1 MTHSRENK
9 TTRLRWQQFVLSL
22 SVAMWS
28 FVDSPSALLAQETTK
43 YPTLPTG
50 SGITQS
56 SWETWHTR
64 VEEGW
69 ASYNIAR
76 AYHDDFISNNKQR
89 SAKNAF
95 KYYEKSAKTG
105 YARAQAN
112 LGFCHDI
119 GLVTNIKKPVEAKR
133 WYGEAA
139 KQGNLVGQLNYA
151 QKLLNEGIGTKNR
164 NSIIKAR
171 EWFEKAL
178 GQDAELKEAAYGIG
192 LSYAKIPGAKEEDFG
207 TARDWLM
214 KAENHPKALFA
225 LGYLDEQ
232 QGRYGTAIELYKQ
245 AKAEGSL
252 AAAYNLGRCQEIG
265 RGTVKNI
272 KKAEKEYLFAAE
284 LGHAMSQ
291 FAIGLLKYNKGNK
304 LEDYIEAVKW
314 WRLAENNGSSPARDA
329 LIKIK
334 QSRLLTKEE
343 IAEGER
349 EASLKEEEIRS
360 KLKPHKSTKLAYN
373 QDVTAQ
379 DAEYVSSGFFIT
391 NDGWILTSQDQF
403 QNDPK
408 ILTSGDQFQ
417 KDSNTKKLAIGYS
430 VMVVTQAGS
439 FPVTSEIVIDSQHHY
454 AVFKIDGNF
463 TSLPLA
469 PTQQE
474 AKVVSP
480 GKLMDAITYD
490 YSSKDSFTPVT
501 LQGQL
506 EPIEGPDQDN
516 YFTLLTSELDKKNY
530 SNILSYNALGQ
541 ATGLALNKDQTS
553 NEKLKFLKSSTIL
566 GFLKNKVGNDIFQ
579 NTPTK
584 NELTKEKLKN
594 RVNQASVTVLI
605 YKE

>member
-9 TTRLRWQQFVLSL
+9 TTRWRWQQFVLSL
-22 SVAMWS
+22 SVAMWT

-50 SGITQS
+50 SGINQDL
-56 SWETWHTR
+56 WKTWHSKKA
-64 VEEGW
+64 EGS

-76 AYHDDFISNNKQR
+76 VYHDDFVSNNKQR
-89 SAKNAF
+89 SAENAF
-95 KYYEKSAKTG
+95 KYYYSSAITG

-112 LGFCHDI
+112 LGYCHDI
-119 GLVTNIKKPVEAKR
+119 GLGTEKNRAKAKH

-151 QKLLNEGIGTKNR
+151 QKLLAEGIASDNR
-164 NSIIKAR
+164 EGILKAR
-171 EWFEKAL
+171 DWFKKAH
-178 GQDAELKEAAYGIG
+178 GQFAGLKEAAYGIG
-192 LSYAKIPGAKEEDFG
+192 LSYVKIPGAKEEDLG
-207 TARDWLM
+207 TARNWLL

-245 AKAEGSL
+245 AKDEGSL
-252 AAAYNLGRCQEIG
+252 AAAYNLGRCWEIG
-265 RGTVKNI
+265 RGKVKNI
-272 KKAEKEYLFAAE
+272 KEAEKEYLYAAK

-304 LEDYIEAVKW
+304 IEDYIEAIKW
-314 WRLAENNGSSPARDA
+314 WRLADNNGSSPARAA

-343 IAEGER
+343 IAIGES
-349 EASLKEEEIRS
+349 EASRLEETIRS
-360 KLKPHKSTKLAYN
+360 NLKPHKSAILAYN
-373 QDVTAQ
+373 QEQAFVSDK
-379 DAEYVSSGFFIT
+379 DAEHISSGFLIT
-391 NDGWILTSQDQF
+391 NDGWILTSRDQF
-403 QNDPK
+403 QIDPK
-408 ILTSGDQFQ
+408 
-417 KDSNTKKLAIGYS
+417 TKKVAIGYS

-439 FPVTSEIVIDSQHHY
+439 FPVTSEIVIDSQHHF

-463 TSLPLA
+463 ASLPLA
-469 PTQQE
+469 PDHPE
-474 AKVVSP
+474 ANVSP
-480 GKLMDAITYD
+480 GKLMDAVTVD
-490 YSSKDSFTPVT
+490 YISNGSFTTPT
-501 LQGQL
+501 LKGQP
-506 EPIEGPDQDN
+506 EPIKDQDQTN
-516 YFTLLTSELDKKNY
+516 YFTLLTSELDKETY
-530 SNILSYNALGQ
+530 SNFLSYNAIGQ
-541 ATGLALNKDQTS
+541 ATGLALKEDQTS

-566 GFLKNKVGNDIFQ
+566 GFLKNKVGNDMFQ

>member
-9 TTRLRWQQFVLSL
+9 TTRWRWQQFVLSL
-22 SVAMWS
+22 SVAMWT

-50 SGITQS
+50 SGINQDL
-56 SWETWHTR
+56 WKTWHSKKA
-64 VEEGW
+64 EGS

-76 AYHDDFISNNKQR
+76 VYHDDFVSNNKQR
-89 SAKNAF
+89 SAENAF
-95 KYYEKSAKTG
+95 KYYDSSANTG

-112 LGFCHDI
+112 LGYCHDI
-119 GLVTNIKKPVEAKR
+119 GLGTEKNRAKAKH

-151 QKLLNEGIGTKNR
+151 QKLLAEGIASDNR
-164 NSIIKAR
+164 EGILKAR
-171 EWFEKAL
+171 DWFKKAH
-178 GQDAELKEAAYGIG
+178 GQFAGLKEAAYGIG
-192 LSYAKIPGAKEEDFG
+192 LSYVKIPGAKEEDLG

-214 KAENHPKALFA
+214 KAEDHPKALFA

-232 QGRYGTAIELYKQ
+232 QERYGTAIELYKQ
-245 AKAEGSL
+245 AKDEGSL
-252 AAAYNLGRCQEIG
+252 AAAYNLGRCWEIG
-265 RGTVKNI
+265 RGKVKNI
-272 KKAEKEYLFAAE
+272 KEAEKEYLYAAK

-304 LEDYIEAVKW
+304 IEDYIEAIKW
-314 WRLAENNGSSPARDA
+314 WRLADNNGSSPARAA

-343 IAEGER
+343 IAIGES
-349 EASLKEEEIRS
+349 EASRLEETIRS
-360 KLKPHKSTKLAYN
+360 NLKPHKSAILAYN
-373 QDVTAQ
+373 QEQAFVSDK
-379 DAEYVSSGFFIT
+379 DAEHISSGFLIT
-391 NDGWILTSQDQF
+391 NDGWILTSRDQF
-403 QNDPK
+403 QIDPK
-408 ILTSGDQFQ
+408 
-417 KDSNTKKLAIGYS
+417 TKKVAIGYS

-439 FPVTSEIVIDSQHHY
+439 FPVTSEIVIDSQHHF

-463 TSLPLA
+463 ASLPLA
-469 PTQQE
+469 PDHPE
-474 AKVVSP
+474 ANVSP
-480 GKLMDAITYD
+480 GKLMNAVTVD
-490 YSSKDSFTPVT
+490 YISNGSFTTPT
-501 LQGQL
+501 LKGQP
-506 EPIEGPDQDN
+506 EPIKDQDQTN
-516 YFTLLTSELDKKNY
+516 YFTLLTSELDKETY
-530 SNILSYNALGQ
+530 SNFLSYNALGQ
-541 ATGLALNKDQTS
+541 ATGLALKEDQTS

-566 GFLKNKVGNDIFQ
+566 GFLKNKVGNDMFQ

>member
-9 TTRLRWQQFVLSL
+9 TTRWRWQQFVLSL
-22 SVAMWS
+22 SVAMWT

-50 SGITQS
+50 SGINQDL
-56 SWETWHTR
+56 WKTWHSKKA
-64 VEEGW
+64 EGS

-76 AYHDDFISNNKQR
+76 VYHDDFVSNNKQR
-89 SAKNAF
+89 SAENAF
-95 KYYEKSAKTG
+95 KYYDSSANTG

-112 LGFCHDI
+112 LGYCHDI
-119 GLVTNIKKPVEAKR
+119 GLGTEKNRAKAKH

-151 QKLLNEGIGTKNR
+151 QKLLAEGIASDNR
-164 NSIIKAR
+164 EGILKAR
-171 EWFEKAL
+171 DWFKKAH
-178 GQDAELKEAAYGIG
+178 GQFAGLKEAAYGIG
-192 LSYAKIPGAKEEDFG
+192 LSYVKIPGAKEEDLG

-214 KAENHPKALFA
+214 KAEDHPKALFA

-232 QGRYGTAIELYKQ
+232 QERYGTAIELYKQ
-245 AKAEGSL
+245 AKDEGSL
-252 AAAYNLGRCQEIG
+252 AAAYNLGRCWEIG
-265 RGTVKNI
+265 RGKVKNI
-272 KKAEKEYLFAAE
+272 KEAEKEYLYAAK

-304 LEDYIEAVKW
+304 IEDYIEAVKW
-314 WRLAENNGSSPARDA
+314 WRLADNNGSSPARAA

-343 IAEGER
+343 IAIGES
-349 EASLKEEEIRS
+349 EASRLEETIRS
-360 KLKPHKSTKLAYN
+360 NLKPHKSAILAYN
-373 QDVTAQ
+373 QEQAFVSDK
-379 DAEYVSSGFFIT
+379 DAEHISSGFLIT
-391 NDGWILTSQDQF
+391 NDGWILTSRDQF
-403 QNDPK
+403 QIDPK
-408 ILTSGDQFQ
+408 
-417 KDSNTKKLAIGYS
+417 TKKVAIGYS

-439 FPVTSEIVIDSQHHY
+439 FPVTSEIVIDSQHHF

-463 TSLPLA
+463 ASLPLA
-469 PTQQE
+469 PDHPE
-474 AKVVSP
+474 ANVSP
-480 GKLMDAITYD
+480 GKLMNAVTVD
-490 YSSKDSFTPVT
+490 YISNGSFTTPT
-501 LQGQL
+501 LKGQP
-506 EPIEGPDQDN
+506 EPIKDQDQTN
-516 YFTLLTSELDKKNY
+516 YFTLLTSELDKETY
-530 SNILSYNALGQ
+530 SNFLSYNALGQ
-541 ATGLALNKDQTS
+541 ATGLALKEDQTS

-566 GFLKNKVGNDIFQ
+566 GFLKNKVGNDMFQ

>member
-9 TTRLRWQQFVLSL
+9 TTRWRWQQFVLSL
-22 SVAMWS
+22 SVAMWT

-50 SGITQS
+50 SGINQNL
-56 SWETWHTR
+56 WKTWHSKKA
-64 VEEGW
+64 EGS

-76 AYHDDFISNNKQR
+76 VYHNDFVSNNKQR
-89 SAKNAF
+89 SAENAF
-95 KYYEKSAKTG
+95 KYYDSSANTG

-112 LGFCHDI
+112 LGYCHDI
-119 GLVTNIKKPVEAKR
+119 GLGTEKNRAKAKN

-164 NSIIKAR
+164 DSILKAR
-171 EWFEKAL
+171 SWFEKAL
-178 GQDAELKEAAYGIG
+178 VQNASLKEAAYGIG
-192 LSYAKIPGAKEEDFG
+192 LSYVKIPGAKEEDLG
-207 TARDWLM
+207 TARNWLL

-245 AKAEGSL
+245 AKAHGSL
-252 AAAYNLGRCQEIG
+252 AAAYNLGRCREIG
-265 RGTVKNI
+265 RGTVEN
-272 KKAEKEYLFAAE
+272 KKEAMDEYLIAANR
-284 LGHAMSQ
+284 GHAMSQ
-291 FAIGLLKYNKGNK
+291 FAIGLLKYNKDNK
-304 LEDYIEAVKW
+304 IEDYIEAVKW
-314 WRLAENNGSSPARDA
+314 WRLADNNGSSPARAA

-343 IAEGER
+343 IAIGES
-349 EASLKEEEIRS
+349 EASRLEETIRS
-360 KLKPHKSTKLAYN
+360 NLKPHKSAILAYN
-373 QDVTAQ
+373 QEQAFVSDK
-379 DAEYVSSGFFIT
+379 DAEHVISGFFIT
-391 NDGWILTSQDQF
+391 NDGWILTSADRF
-403 QNDPK
+403 QIDPK
-408 ILTSGDQFQ
+408 
-417 KDSNTKKLAIGYS
+417 TKKVAIGYS
-430 VMVVTQAGS
+430 VMVVTQSGS
-439 FPVTSEIVIDSQHHY
+439 FPVTSEIVIDSQHDF
-454 AVFKIDGNF
+454 AVFKIDGNS

-469 PTQQE
+469 PTQPE

-480 GKLMDAITYD
+480 DKLINAITYD
-490 YSSKDSFTPVT
+490 YSSKDSFVPAT
-501 LQGQL
+501 LQGQP

-516 YFTLLTSELDKKNY
+516 YFTLVTSELDKKNY
-530 SNILSYNALGQ
+530 SNFLSYNALGQ
-541 ATGLALNKDQTS
+541 ATGLALKKDQTG

-566 GFLKNKVGNDIFQ
+566 GFLKNKVGNDMFQ

>member
-9 TTRLRWQQFVLSL
+9 TTRWRWQQFVLSL
-22 SVAMWS
+22 SVAMWT

-50 SGITQS
+50 SGINQDL
-56 SWETWHTR
+56 WKTWHSKKA
-64 VEEGW
+64 EGS

-76 AYHDDFISNNKQR
+76 VYHDDFVSNNKQR
-89 SAKNAF
+89 SAENAF
-95 KYYEKSAKTG
+95 KYYYSSAITG

-112 LGFCHDI
+112 LGYCHDI
-119 GLVTNIKKPVEAKR
+119 GLGTEKNRAKAKN

-164 NSIIKAR
+164 DSILKAR
-171 EWFEKAL
+171 SWFEKAL
-178 GQDAELKEAAYGIG
+178 VQNASLKEAAYGIG
-192 LSYAKIPGAKEEDFG
+192 LSYVKIPGAKEEDLG
-207 TARDWLM
+207 TARNWLL

-245 AKAEGSL
+245 AKAHGSL
-252 AAAYNLGRCQEIG
+252 AAAYNLGRCREIG
-265 RGTVKNI
+265 RGTVEN
-272 KKAEKEYLFAAE
+272 KKEAMDEYLIAANR
-284 LGHAMSQ
+284 GHAMSQ
-291 FAIGLLKYNKGNK
+291 FAIGLLKYNKDNK
-304 LEDYIEAVKW
+304 IEDYIEAIKW
-314 WRLAENNGSSPARDA
+314 WRLADNNGSSPARAA

-343 IAEGER
+343 IAIGES
-349 EASLKEEEIRS
+349 EASRLEETIRS
-360 KLKPHKSTKLAYN
+360 NLKPHKSAILAYN
-373 QDVTAQ
+373 QEQAFVSDK
-379 DAEYVSSGFFIT
+379 DAEHVISGFFIT
-391 NDGWILTSQDQF
+391 NDGWILTSADRF
-403 QNDPK
+403 QIDPK
-408 ILTSGDQFQ
+408 
-417 KDSNTKKLAIGYS
+417 TKKVAIGYS

-439 FPVTSEIVIDSQHHY
+439 FPVTSEIVIDSQHHF

-463 TSLPLA
+463 ASLPLA
-469 PTQQE
+469 PDHPE
-474 AKVVSP
+474 ANVSP
-480 GKLMDAITYD
+480 GKLMDAVTVD
-490 YSSKDSFTPVT
+490 YISNGSFTTPT
-501 LQGQL
+501 LKGQP
-506 EPIEGPDQDN
+506 EPIKDQDQTN
-516 YFTLLTSELDKKNY
+516 YFTLLTSELDKETY
-530 SNILSYNALGQ
+530 SNFLSYNALGQ
-541 ATGLALNKDQTS
+541 ATGLALNEDQTS

-566 GFLKNKVGNDIFQ
+566 GFLKNKVGNDMFQ

>member
-9 TTRLRWQQFVLSL
+9 TTRWRWQQFVLSL

-64 VEEGW
+64 DDEGW

-89 SAKNAF
+89 SAENAF

-119 GLVTNIKKPVEAKR
+119 GLVSKKKNPVEAKR

-139 KQGNLVGQLNYA
+139 KKGNLVGQLNYA
-151 QKLLNEGIGTKNR
+151 QKLLDEGIGTKNR

-178 GQDAELKEAAYGIG
+178 RQDPELKEAAYGIG
-192 LSYAKIPGAKEEDFG
+192 LSYVKIPGAKEEDLG

-245 AKAEGSL
+245 AKDEGSL
-252 AAAYNLGRCQEIG
+252 AAAYNLGRCWEIG
-265 RGTVKNI
+265 RGKVKNI
-272 KKAEKEYLFAAE
+272 KEAEKEYLFAAE

-304 LEDYIEAVKW
+304 IEDYIEAVKW

-391 NDGWILTSQDQF
+391 NDGWILTSGDQF
-403 QNDPK
+403 QN
-408 ILTSGDQFQ
+408 
-417 KDSNTKKLAIGYS
+417 DSNTKKLAIGYS

-463 TSLPLA
+463 ASLPLA
-469 PTQQE
+469 PDHPE
-474 AKVVSP
+474 ADVSP
-480 GKLMDAITYD
+480 GKLMDAVTVD
-490 YSSKDSFTPVT
+490 YTSNGSFTTPT
-501 LQGQL
+501 LKGQP
-506 EPIEGPDQDN
+506 ETIKDQDQTN
-516 YFTLLTSELDKKNY
+516 YFTLLTSEFDKETY
-530 SNILSYNALGQ
+530 SNFLSYNALGQ

-566 GFLKNKVGNDIFQ
+566 GFLKNKVGNDLFQ

-584 NELTKEKLKN
+584 DKLTKDELKN

>member
-9 TTRLRWQQFVLSL
+9 TTRWRWQQFVLSL
-22 SVAMWS
+22 SVAMWT

-50 SGITQS
+50 SGINQDL
-56 SWETWHTR
+56 WKTWHSKKA
-64 VEEGW
+64 EGS

-76 AYHDDFISNNKQR
+76 VYHDDFVSNNKQR
-89 SAKNAF
+89 SAENAF
-95 KYYEKSAKTG
+95 KYYDSSANTG

-112 LGFCHDI
+112 LGYCHDI
-119 GLVTNIKKPVEAKR
+119 GLGTEKNRAKAKH

-151 QKLLNEGIGTKNR
+151 QKLLAEGIASDNR
-164 NSIIKAR
+164 EGILKAR
-171 EWFEKAL
+171 DWFKKAH
-178 GQDAELKEAAYGIG
+178 GQFAGLKEAAYGIG
-192 LSYAKIPGAKEEDFG
+192 LSYVKIPGAKEEDLG

-214 KAENHPKALFA
+214 KAEDHPKALFA

-232 QGRYGTAIELYKQ
+232 QERYGTAIELYKQ
-245 AKAEGSL
+245 AKDEGSL
-252 AAAYNLGRCQEIG
+252 AAAYNLGRCWEIG
-265 RGTVKNI
+265 RGKVKNI
-272 KKAEKEYLFAAE
+272 KEAEKEYLYAAK

-304 LEDYIEAVKW
+304 IEDYIEAIKW
-314 WRLAENNGSSPARDA
+314 WRLADNNGSSPARAA

-343 IAEGER
+343 IAIGES
-349 EASLKEEEIRS
+349 EASRLEETIRS
-360 KLKPHKSTKLAYN
+360 NLKPHKSAILAYN
-373 QDVTAQ
+373 QEQAFVSDK
-379 DAEYVSSGFFIT
+379 DAEHISSGFLIT
-391 NDGWILTSQDQF
+391 NDGWILTSRDQF
-403 QNDPK
+403 QIDPK
-408 ILTSGDQFQ
+408 
-417 KDSNTKKLAIGYS
+417 TKKVAIGYS

-439 FPVTSEIVIDSQHHY
+439 FPVTSEIVIDSQHHF

-463 TSLPLA
+463 ASLPLA
-469 PTQQE
+469 PDHPE
-474 AKVVSP
+474 ANVSP
-480 GKLMDAITYD
+480 GKLMNAVTVD
-490 YSSKDSFTPVT
+490 YISNGSFTTPT
-501 LQGQL
+501 LKGQP
-506 EPIEGPDQDN
+506 EPIKDQDQTN
-516 YFTLLTSELDKKNY
+516 YFTLLTSELDKETY
-530 SNILSYNALGQ
+530 SNFLSYNALGQ
-541 ATGLALNKDQTS
+541 ATGLALKKDQTS

-566 GFLKNKVGNDIFQ
+566 GFLKNKVGNDMFQ

>member
-9 TTRLRWQQFVLSL
+9 TTRWRWQQFVLSL
-22 SVAMWS
+22 SVAMWT

-50 SGITQS
+50 SGINQDL
-56 SWETWHTR
+56 WKTWHSKNA
-64 VEEGW
+64 EGS

-76 AYHDDFISNNKQR
+76 VYHDDFVSNNKQR
-89 SAKNAF
+89 SAENAF
-95 KYYEKSAKTG
+95 KYYDSSANTG

-112 LGFCHDI
+112 LGYCHDI
-119 GLVTNIKKPVEAKR
+119 GLGTEKNRAKAKH

-151 QKLLNEGIGTKNR
+151 QKLLAEGIASDNR
-164 NSIIKAR
+164 EGILKAR
-171 EWFEKAL
+171 DWFKKAH
-178 GQDAELKEAAYGIG
+178 GQFAGLKEAAYGIG
-192 LSYAKIPGAKEEDFG
+192 LSYVKIPGAKEEDLG

-214 KAENHPKALFA
+214 KAEDHPKALFA

-232 QGRYGTAIELYKQ
+232 QERYGTAIELYKQ
-245 AKAEGSL
+245 AKDEGSL
-252 AAAYNLGRCQEIG
+252 AAAYNLGRCWEIG
-265 RGTVKNI
+265 RGKVKNI
-272 KKAEKEYLFAAE
+272 KEAEKEYLYAAK

-304 LEDYIEAVKW
+304 IEDYIEAIKW
-314 WRLAENNGSSPARDA
+314 WRLADNNGSSPARAA

-343 IAEGER
+343 IAIGES
-349 EASLKEEEIRS
+349 EASRLEETIRS
-360 KLKPHKSTKLAYN
+360 NLKPHKSAILAYN
-373 QDVTAQ
+373 QEQAFVSDK
-379 DAEYVSSGFFIT
+379 DAEHISSGFLIT
-391 NDGWILTSQDQF
+391 NDGWILTSRDQF
-403 QNDPK
+403 QIDPK
-408 ILTSGDQFQ
+408 
-417 KDSNTKKLAIGYS
+417 TKKVAIGYS

-439 FPVTSEIVIDSQHHY
+439 FPVTSEIVIDSQHHF

-463 TSLPLA
+463 ASLPLA
-469 PTQQE
+469 PDHPE
-474 AKVVSP
+474 ANVSP
-480 GKLMDAITYD
+480 GKLMNAVTVD
-490 YSSKDSFTPVT
+490 YISNGSFTTPT
-501 LQGQL
+501 LKGQP
-506 EPIEGPDQDN
+506 EPIKDQDQTN
-516 YFTLLTSELDKKNY
+516 YFTLLTSELDKETY
-530 SNILSYNALGQ
+530 SNFLSYNALGQ
-541 ATGLALNKDQTS
+541 ATGLALKEDQTTS

-566 GFLKNKVGNDIFQ
+566 GFLKNKVGNDMFQ

>member
-1 MTHSRENK
+1 MVKNMTHSRENK
-9 TTRLRWQQFVLSL
+9 TTRWRWQQFVLSL

-56 SWETWHTR
+56 SWKTWHTQDD
-64 VEEGW
+64 EGW

-76 AYHDDFISNNKQR
+76 VFHREFLSNNEQR
-89 SAKNAF
+89 TADYAF
-95 KYYEKSAKTG
+95 KYYEKSAKNK

-119 GLVTNIKKPVEAKR
+119 GLGTEKNSKEAKR

-139 KQGNLVGQLNYA
+139 NQGNLVGQLNYA
-151 QKLLNEGIGTKNR
+151 QKLLAEGIASDNR
-164 NSIIKAR
+164 EGILKAR
-171 EWFEKAL
+171 DWFKKAHR
-178 GQDAELKEAAYGIG
+178 QDPELKEAAYGIG
-192 LSYAKIPGAKEEDFG
+192 LTYVNIPGAKKEDLG

-214 KAENHPKALFA
+214 KAEDHPKALFA

-232 QGRYGTAIELYKQ
+232 QERYGTAIELYKQ
-245 AKAEGSL
+245 AKDEGSL
-252 AAAYNLGRCQEIG
+252 AAAYNLGRCWEIG

-272 KKAEKEYLFAAE
+272 KEAEKEYLYAAK

-304 LEDYIEAVKW
+304 IEDYIEAVKW
-314 WRLAENNGSSPARDA
+314 WRLAENNGSSPARAA

-334 QSRLLTKEE
+334 QSRLLTEEE
-343 IAEGER
+343 IEKGER
-349 EASLKEEEIRS
+349 KASLEQEEIRS

-391 NDGWILTSQDQF
+391 NDGWILTSGDQF
-403 QNDPK
+403 QNDP
-408 ILTSGDQFQ
+408 
-417 KDSNTKKLAIGYS
+417 NTKKLAIGYS

-439 FPVTSEIVIDSQHHY
+439 FPVTSEIVINTKHNF

-474 AKVVSP
+474 AKVVSR
-480 GKLMDAITYD
+480 GKLMDGITYN
-490 YSSKDSFTPVT
+490 YSSKDSFTPAT

-541 ATGLALNKDQTS
+541 ATGLALMKDQNS

-566 GFLKNKVGNDIFQ
+566 GFLKKKVGKGKFE
-579 NTPTK
+579 NTPTEDK
-584 NELTKEKLKN
+584 LSKDKLKN

>member
-9 TTRLRWQQFVLSL
+9 TTRWRWQQFVLSL
-22 SVAMWS
+22 SVAMWT

-50 SGITQS
+50 SGINQDL
-56 SWETWHTR
+56 WKTWHSKKA
-64 VEEGW
+64 EGS

-76 AYHDDFISNNKQR
+76 VYHDDFVSNNKQR
-89 SAKNAF
+89 SAENAF
-95 KYYEKSAKTG
+95 KYYDSSANTG

-112 LGFCHDI
+112 LGYCHDI
-119 GLVTNIKKPVEAKR
+119 GLGTEKNRAKAKH

-151 QKLLNEGIGTKNR
+151 QKLLAEGIASDNR
-164 NSIIKAR
+164 EGILKAR
-171 EWFEKAL
+171 DWFKKAH
-178 GQDAELKEAAYGIG
+178 GQFAGLKEAAYGIG
-192 LSYAKIPGAKEEDFG
+192 LSYVKIPGAKEEDLG

-214 KAENHPKALFA
+214 KAEDHPKALFA

-232 QGRYGTAIELYKQ
+232 QERYGTAIELYKQ
-245 AKAEGSL
+245 AKDEGSL
-252 AAAYNLGRCQEIG
+252 AAAYNLGRCWEIG
-265 RGTVKNI
+265 RGKVKNI
-272 KKAEKEYLFAAE
+272 KEAEKEYLYAAK

-304 LEDYIEAVKW
+304 IEDYIEAVKW
-314 WRLAENNGSSPARDA
+314 WRLADNNGSSPARAA

-343 IAEGER
+343 IAIGES
-349 EASLKEEEIRS
+349 EASRLEETIRS
-360 KLKPHKSTKLAYN
+360 NLKPHKSAILAYN
-373 QDVTAQ
+373 QEQAFVSDK
-379 DAEYVSSGFFIT
+379 DAEHISSGFLIT
-391 NDGWILTSQDQF
+391 NDGWILTSRDQF
-403 QNDPK
+403 QIDPK
-408 ILTSGDQFQ
+408 
-417 KDSNTKKLAIGYS
+417 TKKVAIGYS

-439 FPVTSEIVIDSQHHY
+439 FPVTSEIVIDSQHHF

-463 TSLPLA
+463 ASLPLA
-469 PTQQE
+469 PDHPE
-474 AKVVSP
+474 ANVSP
-480 GKLMDAITYD
+480 GKLMNAVTVD
-490 YSSKDSFTPVT
+490 YISNGSFTTPT
-501 LQGQL
+501 LKGQP
-506 EPIEGPDQDN
+506 EPIKDQDQTN
-516 YFTLLTSELDKKNY
+516 YFTLLTSELDKETY
-530 SNILSYNALGQ
+530 SNFLSYNALGQ
-541 ATGLALNKDQTS
+541 ATGLALKKDQTS

-566 GFLKNKVGNDIFQ
+566 GFLKNKVGNDMFQ

>member
-22 SVAMWS
+22 SVAMWT

-50 SGITQS
+50 SGINQDL
-56 SWETWHTR
+56 WKTWHSKKA
-64 VEEGW
+64 EGS

-76 AYHDDFISNNKQR
+76 VYHDDFVSNNKQR
-89 SAKNAF
+89 SAENAF
-95 KYYEKSAKTG
+95 KYYDSSANTG

-112 LGFCHDI
+112 LGYCHDI
-119 GLVTNIKKPVEAKR
+119 GLGTEKNLAKAKR

-151 QKLLNEGIGTKNR
+151 QKLLAEGIASDNR
-164 NSIIKAR
+164 EGILKAR
-171 EWFEKAL
+171 DWFKKAH
-178 GQDAELKEAAYGIG
+178 GQYAGLKEAAYGIG
-192 LSYAKIPGAKEEDFG
+192 LSYVKIPGAKEEDLG

-214 KAENHPKALFA
+214 KAEDHPKALFA

-232 QGRYGTAIELYKQ
+232 QERYGTAIELYKQ
-245 AKAEGSL
+245 AKDEGSL
-252 AAAYNLGRCQEIG
+252 AAAYNLGRCWEIG
-265 RGTVKNI
+265 RGKVKNI
-272 KKAEKEYLFAAE
+272 KEAEKEYLYAAK

-304 LEDYIEAVKW
+304 IEDYIEAIKW
-314 WRLAENNGSSPARDA
+314 WRLADNNGSSPARAA

-343 IAEGER
+343 IAIGES
-349 EASLKEEEIRS
+349 EASRLEETIRS
-360 KLKPHKSTKLAYN
+360 NLKPHKSAILAYN
-373 QDVTAQ
+373 QEQAFVSDK
-379 DAEYVSSGFFIT
+379 DAEHISSGFLIT
-391 NDGWILTSQDQF
+391 NDGWILTSRDQF
-403 QNDPK
+403 QIDPK
-408 ILTSGDQFQ
+408 
-417 KDSNTKKLAIGYS
+417 TKKVAIGYS

-439 FPVTSEIVIDSQHHY
+439 FPVTSEIVIDSQHHF

-463 TSLPLA
+463 ASLPLA
-469 PTQQE
+469 PDHPE
-474 AKVVSP
+474 ANVSP
-480 GKLMDAITYD
+480 GKLMNAVTVD
-490 YSSKDSFTPVT
+490 YISNGSFTTPT
-501 LQGQL
+501 LTGQP
-506 EPIEGPDQDN
+506 EPIKDQDQTN
-516 YFTLLTSELDKKNY
+516 YFTLLTSELDKETY
-530 SNILSYNALGQ
+530 SNFLSYNALGQ
-541 ATGLALNKDQTS
+541 ATGLALKEDQTS

-566 GFLKNKVGNDIFQ
+566 GFLKNKVGNDMFQ

>member
-1 MTHSRENK
+1 MTYSHENK
-9 TTRLRWQQFVLSL
+9 TTRWRWQQFVLSL

-64 VEEGW
+64 VDEGW

-76 AYHDDFISNNKQR
+76 VYHDDFVSNNKQR
-89 SAKNAF
+89 SAENAF
-95 KYYEKSAKTG
+95 KYYDSSANTG

-112 LGFCHDI
+112 LGYCHDI
-119 GLVTNIKKPVEAKR
+119 GLGTEKNRAKAKH

-151 QKLLNEGIGTKNR
+151 QKLLNEGIASDNR
-164 NSIIKAR
+164 EGILKAR
-171 EWFEKAL
+171 DWFKKAH
-178 GQDAELKEAAYGIG
+178 GQFAGLKEAAYGIG
-192 LSYAKIPGAKEEDFG
+192 LSYVKIPGAKEEDLG

-214 KAENHPKALFA
+214 KAEDHPKALFA

-232 QGRYGTAIELYKQ
+232 QERYGTAIELYKQ
-245 AKAEGSL
+245 AKDEGSL
-252 AAAYNLGRCQEIG
+252 AAAYNLGRCWEIG
-265 RGTVKNI
+265 SGKVKNI
-272 KKAEKEYLFAAE
+272 KEAEKEYLYAAK

-304 LEDYIEAVKW
+304 IEDYIEAVKW
-314 WRLAENNGSSPARDA
+314 WRLADNNGSSPARAA

-343 IAEGER
+343 IAIGES
-349 EASLKEEEIRS
+349 EASSLEETIRS
-360 KLKPHKSTKLAYN
+360 NLKPHKSAILAYN
-373 QDVTAQ
+373 QEQAFVSDK
-379 DAEYVSSGFFIT
+379 DAEHISSGFLIT
-391 NDGWILTSQDQF
+391 NDGWILTSRDQF
-403 QNDPK
+403 QIDPK
-408 ILTSGDQFQ
+408 
-417 KDSNTKKLAIGYS
+417 TKKVAIGYS

-439 FPVTSEIVIDSQHHY
+439 FPVTSEIVIDNQHRY

-463 TSLPLA
+463 ASLPLA
-469 PTQQE
+469 QDHPE
-474 AKVVSP
+474 ADVSP
-480 GKLMDAITYD
+480 GKVMDAVTVD
-490 YSSKDSFTPVT
+490 YTSNGSFTTAT
-501 LQGQL
+501 LKGKP
-506 EPIEGPDQDN
+506 ETNKDQDQTN
-516 YFTLLTSELDKKNY
+516 YFTLLKSELDKETY
-530 SNILSYNALGQ
+530 SNFLSYNALGQ
-541 ATGLALNKDQTS
+541 ATGLALKKDQTS

-566 GFLKNKVGNDIFQ
+566 GFLKNKVGNDMFQ
-579 NTPTK
+579 ITPTK

>member
-9 TTRLRWQQFVLSL
+9 KTRWRWQQFVLSL
-22 SVAMWS
+22 SVAMWT

-50 SGITQS
+50 SGINQDL
-56 SWETWHTR
+56 WKTWHSKKA
-64 VEEGW
+64 EGS

-76 AYHDDFISNNKQR
+76 VYHDDFVSNNKQR
-89 SAKNAF
+89 SAENAF
-95 KYYEKSAKTG
+95 KYYDSSANTG

-112 LGFCHDI
+112 LGYCHDI
-119 GLVTNIKKPVEAKR
+119 GLGTEKNRAKAKH

-151 QKLLNEGIGTKNR
+151 QKLLAEGIASDNR
-164 NSIIKAR
+164 EGILKAR
-171 EWFEKAL
+171 DWFKKAH
-178 GQDAELKEAAYGIG
+178 GQFAGLKEAAYGIG
-192 LSYAKIPGAKEEDFG
+192 LSYVKIPGAKEEDLG

-214 KAENHPKALFA
+214 KAEDHPKALFA

-232 QGRYGTAIELYKQ
+232 QERYGTAIELYKQ
-245 AKAEGSL
+245 AKDEGSL
-252 AAAYNLGRCQEIG
+252 AAAYNLGRCWEIG
-265 RGTVKNI
+265 RGKVKNI
-272 KKAEKEYLFAAE
+272 KEAEKEYLYAAK

-304 LEDYIEAVKW
+304 IEDYIEAIKW
-314 WRLAENNGSSPARDA
+314 WRLADNNGSSPARAA

-343 IAEGER
+343 IAIGES
-349 EASLKEEEIRS
+349 EASRLEETIRS
-360 KLKPHKSTKLAYN
+360 NLKPHKSAILAYN
-373 QDVTAQ
+373 QEQAFVSDK
-379 DAEYVSSGFFIT
+379 DAEHISSGFLIT
-391 NDGWILTSQDQF
+391 NDGWILTSRDQF
-403 QNDPK
+403 QIDPK
-408 ILTSGDQFQ
+408 
-417 KDSNTKKLAIGYS
+417 TKKVAIGYS

-439 FPVTSEIVIDSQHHY
+439 FPVTSEIVIDSQHHF

-463 TSLPLA
+463 ASLPLA
-469 PTQQE
+469 PDHPE
-474 AKVVSP
+474 ANVSP
-480 GKLMDAITYD
+480 GKLMNAVTVD
-490 YSSKDSFTPVT
+490 YISNGSFTTPT
-501 LQGQL
+501 LKGQP
-506 EPIEGPDQDN
+506 EPIKDQDQTN
-516 YFTLLTSELDKKNY
+516 YFTLLTSELDKETY
-530 SNILSYNALGQ
+530 SNFLSYNALGQ
-541 ATGLALNKDQTS
+541 ATGLALKEDQTTS

-566 GFLKNKVGNDIFQ
+566 GFLKNKVGNDMFQ

>member
-9 TTRLRWQQFVLSL
+9 TTRWRWQQFVLSL
-22 SVAMWS
+22 SVAMWT

-50 SGITQS
+50 SGINQDL
-56 SWETWHTR
+56 WKTWHSKKA
-64 VEEGW
+64 EGS

-76 AYHDDFISNNKQR
+76 VYHDDFVSNNKQR
-89 SAKNAF
+89 SAENAF
-95 KYYEKSAKTG
+95 KYYDSSANTG

-112 LGFCHDI
+112 LGYCHDI
-119 GLVTNIKKPVEAKR
+119 GLGTEKNLAKAKR

-151 QKLLNEGIGTKNR
+151 QKLLNEGIGAKNR
-164 NSIIKAR
+164 DSILKAR
-171 EWFEKAL
+171 SWFEKAL
-178 GQDAELKEAAYGIG
+178 VQNARLKEAAYGIG
-192 LSYAKIPGAKEEDFG
+192 LSYAKIPGAKEEDLG
-207 TARDWLM
+207 TARNWLL

-245 AKAEGSL
+245 AKDEGSL
-252 AAAYNLGRCQEIG
+252 AAAYNLGRCWEIG
-265 RGTVKNI
+265 RGKVKNI
-272 KKAEKEYLFAAE
+272 KEAEKEYLYAAK

-304 LEDYIEAVKW
+304 IEDYIEAIKW
-314 WRLAENNGSSPARDA
+314 WRLADNNGSSPARAA

-343 IAEGER
+343 IAIGES
-349 EASLKEEEIRS
+349 EASRLEETIRS
-360 KLKPHKSTKLAYN
+360 NLKPHKLAILAYN
-373 QDVTAQ
+373 QEQAFVSDK
-379 DAEYVSSGFFIT
+379 DAEHVISGFFIT
-391 NDGWILTSQDQF
+391 NDGWILTSADRF
-403 QNDPK
+403 QIDPK
-408 ILTSGDQFQ
+408 
-417 KDSNTKKLAIGYS
+417 TKKVAIGYS

-439 FPVTSEIVIDSQHHY
+439 FPVTSEIVIDSQHY
-454 AVFKIDGNF
+454 FAVFKIDGNF
-463 TSLPLA
+463 ASLPLA
-469 PTQQE
+469 QDHPE
-474 AKVVSP
+474 ADVSP
-480 GKLMDAITYD
+480 GKVMDAVTVD
-490 YSSKDSFTPVT
+490 YTSNGSFTTAT
-501 LQGQL
+501 LKGKP
-506 EPIEGPDQDN
+506 ETIKDQDQTN
-516 YFTLLTSELDKKNY
+516 YFTLLKSELDKETY
-530 SNILSYNALGQ
+530 SNFLSYNALGQ

-566 GFLKNKVGNDIFQ
+566 GFLKNKVGNDMFQ

-584 NELTKEKLKN
+584 NELTKGKLKN